1 MVLTWKS
8 TKEFNE
14 SNFIFGMLT
23 THARLKII
31 IFIVVRIKY
40 I

>member
-1 MVLTWKS
+1 MAPTWKS
-8 TKEFNE
+8 KNELNE
-14 SNFIFGMLT
+14 SNVTFGMLT
-23 THARLKII
+23 TRARLKII

>member
-8 TKEFNE
+8 KNEFNE
-14 SNFIFGMLT
+14 SNVTFGMLT
-23 THARLKII
+23 THVRLKMI
-31 IFIVVRIKY
+31 IFIVIRIKY

>member
-8 TKEFNE
+8 KDEFNE
-14 SNFIFGMLT
+14 SNVTFGMLT
-23 THARLKII
+23 THARLNII
-31 IFIVVRIKY
+31 IFMVVRIKY

>member
-8 TKEFNE
+8 KNEFNE
-14 SNFIFGMLT
+14 FNITFGMLT
-23 THARLKII
+23 THARLKIV

>member
-1 MVLTWKS
+1 MALTWKS
-8 TKEFNE
+8 KNEFSE
-14 SNFIFGMLT
+14 SNVTFGMLT
-23 THARLKII
+23 TRARLKII